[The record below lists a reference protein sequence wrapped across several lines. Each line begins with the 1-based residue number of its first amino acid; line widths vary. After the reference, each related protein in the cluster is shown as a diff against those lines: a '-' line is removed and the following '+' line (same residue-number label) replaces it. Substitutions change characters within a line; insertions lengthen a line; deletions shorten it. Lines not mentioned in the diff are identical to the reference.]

1 MENTMLLSPDES
13 TILDVVCENGT
24 GCITGNDQID
34 LLIQGLLKVG
44 VQTYNTVMDAVKE
57 DKTLCKTIAKRMHDL
72 TESAVEANNAAMQS
86 AIDTYKANS
95 EAIRQFMN
103 NPEGREFTIAECF
116 AELRYYAEKIEK
128 AQQENLAANKKM
140 LDEHNAAD
148 NETLARSKKNRDVA
162 IGAGIALGGIGIAGG
177 IWLLVKQITKK

>member
-1 MENTMLLSPDES
+1 MKNAMLLSPDES
-13 TILDVVCENGT
+13 TILNTVCENGT
-24 GCITGNDQID
+24 SFITGNDQID

-44 VQTYNTVMDAVKE
+44 VQTYNIVIDAVKE
-57 DKTLCKTIAKRMHDL
+57 DRTLCKTIAKRMHDL
-72 TESAVEANNAAMQS
+72 TESAVDANNAATQS

-103 NPEGREFTIAECF
+103 NPEGSELTIAECF

-140 LDEHNAAD
+140 LNEHNAAD

-162 IGAGIALGGIGIAGG
+162 IGAGIALGSIGIAGG